1 MVKILWI
8 DDEIEMLK
16 PHFIFLKQKGYDVI
30 QMNNAQDGLEIMQ
43 NEQVDMVFLDQNM
56 PGISGLEILPKIK
69 KAYPNTP
76 VVMITKS
83 EEESVMDD
91 AISSKVD
98 GYLIKPV
105 NPNQILLIIKQK
117 LHNKELL
124 ESRLNKDFQESYRIL
139 MQKITF
145 ANSFNEWQELYKE
158 IVHWDL
164 EVEKSQ
170 NQNIYQEFVEQLKT
184 QANTYFCKF
193 VEKNYLNWVH
203 SDNETNKPLMISEL
217 LRKKILPAYDKGEK
231 IFLLVIDNLRF
242 DQWLILK
249 PYFSNKYNI
258 LEEQSVC
265 TILPSVTQYARNALF
280 AGLMPYD
287 IEKRYPQFWTQETDE
302 GNKNDFE
309 EQLINEFFIRNRR
322 NPKISY
328 HKILNENF
336 ADNKLSNVKSFLKN
350 DINVIV
356 FNFIDILS
364 HSKTQLQMIKDLAK
378 DDAGYRSLVNVWFE
392 RSYLKYLV
400 EQLANQNVTIIITTD
415 HGSVAVRKPIKV
427 VGDKLS
433 SNNIRYKQGKN
444 LNFNEKEVFLIDN
457 PAKAGL
463 PLINL
468 STRYI
473 FSRNNDFILFPQNYH
488 DFTTMYMD
496 SYQHGGISLEEMII
510 PFIIMKNK

>member
-16 PHFIFLKQKGYDVI
+16 PHFIFLKQKGYEVI
-30 QMNNAQDGLEIMQ
+30 QINNAQDGLETMQ
-43 NEQVDMVFLDQNM
+43 NEQVDIVFLDQNM
-56 PGISGLEILPKIK
+56 PGISGLQILPKIK
-69 KAYPNTP
+69 KEFPNIP

-83 EEESVMDD
+83 EEENVMDD

-105 NPNQILLIIKQK
+105 NPNQILLILKQK
-117 LHNKELL
+117 LHITELF
-124 ESRLNKDFQESYRIL
+124 ESRLNKDFQESYRLL

-145 ANSFNEWQELYKE
+145 ANSFNEWQEIYKE
-158 IVHWDL
+158 IIYWDL
-164 EVEKSQ
+164 EVEQSK
-170 NQNIYQEFVEQLKT
+170 NQNIYQEFVEQLKS

-193 VEKNYLNWVH
+193 VEKNYLAWLQ
-203 SDNETNKPLMISEL
+203 SENETNKPLMINEI
-217 LRKKILPAYDKGEK
+217 LRKKIMPAFDNGEK

-242 DQWLILK
+242 DQWLTLK
-249 PYFSNKYNI
+249 PFFANNFNI
-258 LEEQSVC
+258 VEEQSIC
-265 TILPSVTQYARNALF
+265 TILPSVTQYARNSFF
-280 AGLMPYD
+280 AGLMPFE
-287 IEKRYPQFWTQETDE
+287 IEKRYPQYWTQETDE
-302 GNKNDFE
+302 RNKNDFE
-309 EQLINEFFIRNRR
+309 EQLINEFFKRNRR

-336 ADNKLSNVKSFLKN
+336 AENKLSNIKSFFKN
-350 DINVIV
+350 DINVFV

-400 EQLANQNVTIIITTD
+400 ESLVNKDITIIVTTD

-457 PAKAGL
+457 PQKAGL
-463 PLINL
+463 PLVNL

-473 FSRNNDFILFPQNYH
+473 FARNYDFILFPLNYH
-488 DFTTMYMD
+488 
-496 SYQHGGISLEEMII
+496 E
-510 PFIIMKNK
+510 